1 MYILYTF
8 INFYIFFNNF
18 IFLYLRNMFLE
29 ALPQIGTTESA
40 LFVLEL
46 IQSQA
51 VSDITSIQL
60 LTHLPFHVRKPDVQ
74 LLLGLQPLLN
84 LHVKIASEVQHT
96 GILTF
101 GTLIYK
107 TCLLYC
113 PYEMLDDYVKLYLDK
128 FTGII
133 ND

>member
-1 MYILYTF
+1 
-8 INFYIFFNNF
+8 
-18 IFLYLRNMFLE
+18 MFLE
-29 ALPQIGTTESA
+29 ALPQVGTTEAA

-46 IQSQA
+46 IQTQT
-51 VSDITSIQL
+51 VSDITAIQL

-84 LHVKIASEVQHT
+84 LHNKIASEVQHT

-101 GTLIYK
+101 GTLVYK
-107 TCLLYC
+107 TCLSFC

-128 FTGII
+128 FTGKFFGCLI
-133 ND
+133 